1 MSPSQVRITLVRQS
15 FQDVYSLFDEV
26 ADREI
31 RPPDGLLYVAAALES
46 NGHQVSVIDNE
57 VLVLDDDELLEKI
70 ALTNPEMVG
79 IGATTP
85 EFPKI
90 GRFLERVSRELGV
103 VTVLGGPHGTAVP
116 EQVLTTCPGINYVVR
131 GEGEITTSELAD
143 SLKNGVPAEELLG
156 LAFRKNGAMVVTS
169 DRPLIQDLDAMPWQ
183 ARHLVDNNSYHYPS
197 RGQGMQP
204 VATMVTSRG
213 CPYHC
218 IFCYSMHGH
227 KVRFRAIE
235 AVIDELESVVK
246 SAGINYFIFH
256 DECFTLSRER
266 VLKFCNEIQRRSL
279 KIRWFCFT
287 RGDTIDSEMV
297 QRMAETGCVKVSLG
311 VESGS
316 QTMLNRVEKKTQL
329 HRVAQAFRLLHKA
342 GIETRGSFILGL
354 PGEDQQSLQQ
364 TFDFAK
370 SLKMYQ
376 FGVNIA
382 TPYPGTKMWQM
393 AESGDGIRFVNTDL
407 SAYRRWGNSVI
418 ATDKLTADDL
428 IRAQRKGLVQF
439 YLRPKIL
446 WFYLREYLRGN
457 RTPYYYRPLA
467 FAVKEA
473 WSSLWA
479 GLFRRR

>member
-1 MSPSQVRITLVRQS
+1 MSSSSIRVTLVRQS
-15 FQDVYSLFDEV
+15 FQDVYSLFDDV

-46 NGHQVSVIDNE
+46 HGHEVSVIDNE
-57 VLVLDDDELLEKI
+57 VLCLPDDELLEQI
-70 ALTNPEMVG
+70 ALTRPEMVG
-79 IGATTP
+79 MGATTP

-90 GRFLERVSRELGV
+90 GRFLERVSRELSV
-103 VTVLGGPHGTAVP
+103 VTALGGPHGTAVP
-116 EQVLTTCPGINYVVR
+116 EQVLTTYPGINYVVR

-143 SLKNGVPAEELLG
+143 SLRNGVPPEELPG
-156 LAFRKNGAMVVTS
+156 LAFRKNGAVVVTQE
-169 DRPLIQDLDAMPWQ
+169 RPLIQDLDALPWQ
-183 ARHLVDNNSYHYPS
+183 ARHLVDSCSYHYPS

-227 KVRFRAIE
+227 KVRFRAIDS
-235 AVIDELESVVK
+235 VIDELESVVK
-246 SAGINYFIFH
+246 SSGISYFIFH
-256 DECFTLSRER
+256 DECFTLLRER
-266 VLKFCNEIQRRSL
+266 VFRFCDDICKRGLN
-279 KIRWFCFT
+279 IRWFCFT
-287 RGDTIDSEMV
+287 RGDTIDQEMA
-297 QRMAETGCVKVSLG
+297 QRMAEAGCVKVSLG

-316 QTMLNRVEKKTQL
+316 QEMLDRSEKNTRLDRVE
-329 HRVAQAFRLLHKA
+329 QAFRALDQA

-364 TFDFAK
+364 TIDFAK
-370 SLKMYQ
+370 LLKMYQ

-382 TPYPGTKMWQM
+382 TPYPGTKLWQL
-393 AESGDGIRFVNTDL
+393 AEKGEGIRFVNTDF
-407 SAYRRWGNSVI
+407 SAFRRWGNAVI
-418 ATDKLTADDL
+418 ATDKLTAEEL
-428 IRAQRKGLVQF
+428 IHAQRKGLVLF

-446 WFYLREYLRGN
+446 WFYFREYLKGN

-473 WSSLWA
+473 WRRLWA
-479 GLFRRR
+479 GLFGRR